1 MRLMYGFFAVPE
13 SVYRVRLC
21 PIFYFERTYFMTIT
35 ELILLSLGLAMDAFS
50 VSVCKGLSMKKI
62 DYRGAV
68 VTALFFGV
76 FQGGMPLIGY
86 FLGSRFEA
94 FISRYS
100 HWVAF
105 ILLGFIGGKMIYEVV
120 FGKDDEEGDSKEYKF
135 DIKELFILAIA
146 TSIDALAVGVVF
158 AAQKT
163 PVVSSVIVIGAI
175 TFVTSLIGVGIGN
188 RFGSKYEKKAEL
200 VGGIVLVLIGVK
212 LLLDGLGIL

>member
-1 MRLMYGFFAVPE
+1 
-13 SVYRVRLC
+13 
-21 PIFYFERTYFMTIT
+21 MTIT

-62 DYRGAV
+62 DYKGAA
-68 VTALFFGV
+68 VTALFFGF
-76 FQGGMPLIGY
+76 FQGAMPLIGY
-86 FLGSRFEA
+86 FLGTRFES
-94 FISRYS
+94 FISSYS

-105 ILLGFIGGKMIYEVV
+105 ILLGFIGGKMIFEVIR
-120 FGKDDEEGDSKEYKF
+120 GGEEEDSSKEYKL

-146 TSIDALAVGVVF
+146 TSIDALAVGVIF

-175 TFVTSLIGVGIGN
+175 TFVTSLIGVVIGN

-200 VGGIVLVLIGVK
+200 IGGIVLVLIGVK
-212 LLLDGLGIL
+212 LLLDGLGII